1 MENFQS
7 TCFEMFNSFGSFQAI
22 CMHYSSF
29 ATVIVRISSVSEIL
43 AQKNRHPGVNLIYS
57 FYGKFVSLRNEQKEK
72 THEPISKMVL
82 YWNGTSNLKSWYNVR
97 SAQHLFGTIFLPAF
111 HRTQG
116 FDNIDRLLFQY
127 YILRSYSKW
136 ASTHK
141 QQSIDLVPHWIRA
154 WCWTQYEWKIHRE
167 KNKWKDGQRVKE
179 EQESGQKAL
188 GERERE
194 REFTKITTDFNKN
207 YRSRKFAL
215 AISTT
220 FISFSG
226 NWFLTTPFAFNY
238 TKDPREEWW

>member
-1 MENFQS
+1 MLDQLN
-7 TCFEMFNSFGSFQAI
+7 
-22 CMHYSSF
+22 
-29 ATVIVRISSVSEIL
+29 
-43 AQKNRHPGVNLIYS
+43 IYS
-57 FYGKFVSLRNEQKEK
+57 ECFSR
-72 THEPISKMVL
+72 
-82 YWNGTSNLKSWYNVR
+82 
-97 SAQHLFGTIFLPAF
+97 
-111 HRTQG
+111 HRTHG

-194 REFTKITTDFNKN
+194 NLQK
-207 YRSRKFAL
+207 L
-215 AISTT
+215 LQISTRIT
-220 FISFSG
+220 ALGNLLWPSPPLSFHSLEIG
-226 NWFLTTPFAFNY
+226 F
-238 TKDPREEWW
+238 